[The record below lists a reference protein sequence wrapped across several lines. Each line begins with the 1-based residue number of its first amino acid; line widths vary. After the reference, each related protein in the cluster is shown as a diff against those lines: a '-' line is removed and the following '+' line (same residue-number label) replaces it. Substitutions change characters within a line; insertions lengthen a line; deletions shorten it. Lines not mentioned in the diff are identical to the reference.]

1 MGDYQEFLRKLRAVE
16 KFLRRERAKDFFLCT
31 YFLSLLVFVL
41 LFFIGRLFKFPLPF
55 ILSLIIIFSFGITL
69 SLFVLFYPRNK
80 LDKVAFLI
88 DQVEGQ
94 KDKVINALQL
104 GKEKGILFQ
113 RLIVKEGIKT
123 LSSFSPQ
130 KLVNTFRR
138 RFLIRTNISMSIL
151 TGVIFLFFSP
161 LNNIPAPVS
170 YKLEITPGNVKI
182 EKGKDLLIEAIP
194 QKEIPPFVKIKTG
207 EAENFMEFSDSHF
220 SYLFKNLE
228 KPFKYQV
235 STLRFKSPFYRV
247 EITEPLKI
255 WQIKANISPP
265 SYTGVKSF
273 KLEGWEEKEVPEGS
287 QVEFEVSVNQK
298 ILKAW
303 IEGNK
308 QPLTVKGRTIEG
320 KVIIGKEPI
329 RVKIEKARKEFTS
342 FTLPWKGRSDSPP
355 SIEIIIKPGKDME
368 GADKTLEITTL
379 LRDEYGLEE
388 AQLKAKKEGK
398 EIIVQSLP
406 LSGEKEKS
414 ITWEWNI
421 EKLQLNE
428 GDEIEYW
435 VAARDNQPPEGQWAK
450 SSSYH
455 YLWKKAEQKENEEA
469 LLTLKE
475 ILQQEEAIYKDTLTA
490 QNSLQGKGLEL
501 RQEKLRKQTLQLSE
515 TENIFYPFPVRRTLK
530 QLAEQEMSEA
540 VQLLSFRNWEEALE
554 KEERIIGILK
564 TLLQQG
570 EWSIEK
576 KEATIQKL
584 AELAEQL
591 SQIEEK
597 GNEIVSEM
605 KKESTDLSSI
615 ELKHSEWQKMIKDLR
630 NEVNKLPPIIIPN
643 STVAEQVNEIYS
655 DIQMAEELLSQK
667 VVEMAVTRDQIGL
680 DLAEKLSQDLEMWLP
695 DTPDR
700 LRWEL
705 EQPEEIPDVP
715 MAELPDE
722 LEDLIGELLESEENL
737 LSEAEDFTSSWAD
750 SLSSAGWAVMDGPIS
765 NFSAKGKTGN
775 VLPNI
780 NEITGR
786 SGEGRTGPTS
796 GEMVQSEMRGLG
808 GRKTPLR
815 YTPDQIMEGAIKEQ
829 KETPA
834 GGGTTLGGKL
844 AGKGGGGLPGEAPYD
859 YVEGLR
865 KLEQESL
872 EIMGMAKKVKWN
884 LSSLGYPVGKIDESL
899 KRMEEANALFKE
911 KNMSG
916 FLRKHREVIF
926 DLSRAKKEVQGEIEW
941 RKTIPSS
948 LPMDYRIPLLQSL
961 KEEFPPEYA
970 EYLKDYFKRIVE
982 EEK

>member
-1 MGDYQEFLRKLRAVE
+1 MGDYKEFIRKLRTVE
-16 KFLRRERAKDFFLCT
+16 KSLRRERAKDFFLYT
-31 YFLSLLVFVL
+31 YFFSLLVFV
-41 LFFIGRLFKFPLPF
+41 FFFFLGRLFKFSLPSTLPLVVILPSGI
-55 ILSLIIIFSFGITL
+55 ILSFFT
-69 SLFVLFYPRNK
+69 LFYPRNK
-80 LDKVAFLI
+80 LDRVAFLI
-88 DQVEGQ
+88 DRVEGE

-113 RLIVKEGIKT
+113 RLIVREGIKT
-123 LSSFSPQ
+123 LSSFSPR
-130 KLVNTFRR
+130 KLVNAFRR
-138 RFLIRTNISMSIL
+138 RLLIRTNISMSIL
-151 TGVIFLFFSP
+151 SGIIFLFFSP

-170 YKLEITPGNVKI
+170 YKLKITPGNVKV
-182 EKGKDLLIEAIP
+182 EKGKDLIVQAIP
-194 QKEIPPFVKIKTG
+194 GKEIPPFVKIKRG
-207 EAENFMEFSDSHF
+207 KEENFMKFSGSHF
-220 SYLFKNLE
+220 SYIFKNLE

-235 STLRFKSPFYRV
+235 ITLRFKSPLYRV
-247 EITEPLKI
+247 ELTEPLKI
-255 WQIKANISPP
+255 LQIQGTVFPP
-265 SYTGVKSF
+265 PYTGVKSF
-273 KLEGWEEKEVPEGS
+273 KLKGWEEKEIPEGFR
-287 QVEFEVSVNQK
+287 VEFEATVNQK

-303 IEGNK
+303 IKGKK
-308 QPLTVKGRTIEG
+308 QPLTVKGKTIEG
-320 KVIIGKEPI
+320 RVIIEKEPLT
-329 RVKIEKARKEFTS
+329 VKIEKAKKEFTS
-342 FTLPWKGRSDSPP
+342 FTLPWKGKSDSPP
-355 SIEIIIKPGKDME
+355 SVEIVKPGKDLE
-368 GADKTLEITTL
+368 GEDKTLEITAL
-379 LRDEYGLEE
+379 LRDDYGLEE
-388 AQLKAKKEGK
+388 AQLKAKKAGK
-398 EIIVQSLP
+398 EFIVQTLP

-414 ITWEWNI
+414 ITWEWDI
-421 EKLQLNE
+421 KKLQLND

-435 VAARDNQPPEGQWAK
+435 VAARDNQPPQGKWAK

-455 YLWKKAEQKENEEA
+455 YLWKKAEKQKNEET

-475 ILQQEEAIYKDTLTA
+475 ILKQEEAIYKDTLTA
-490 QNSLQGKGLEL
+490 RNSMQSKGLEL

-515 TENIFYPFPVRRTLK
+515 TENIFYPFPVRRTLR
-530 QLAEQEMSEA
+530 QLAEQEMPEA
-540 VQLLSFRNWEEALE
+540 VQLLSFKKWDEALK

-576 KEATIQKL
+576 KEANIQKL
-584 AELAEQL
+584 EELAKQL

-597 GNEIVSEM
+597 GNEIISEM
-605 KKESTDLSSI
+605 KKESADLSSI

-655 DIQMAEELLSQK
+655 DVQMAEELLSQK

-680 DLAEKLSQDLEMWLP
+680 DLAKNLSQDMEMWLP

-722 LEDLIGELLESEENL
+722 LEDLIGDLLESEENL
-737 LSEAEDFTSSWAD
+737 LSQAEDLTSSWAD

-859 YVEGLR
+859 YVEGLK

-884 LSSLGYPVGKIDESL
+884 LSSLGYPVGEIDKSL
-899 KRMEEANALFKE
+899 KRMEEANSLFKE

-926 DLSRAKKEVQGEIEW
+926 DLSQAKKEVQGEIEW

-948 LPMDYRIPLLQSL
+948 LPIDYRIPLLQSL